1 MKDNSDNFVSGLV
14 STAIADNPYFKLM
27 QYGDFKP
34 SKEGIS
40 MMGKER
46 TGCHICGETHVTLYK
61 DGKKDGKTI
70 YICKD
75 CKMVQ
80 ALNEEDEDDD

>member
-34 SKEGIS
+34 SKEGIA
-40 MMGKER
+40 MMGKSR
-46 TGCHICGETHVTLYK
+46 TSCHICGETRVTLYK
-61 DGKKDGKTI
+61 DGKKDGQTI

-75 CKMVQ
+75 CKLLQ
-80 ALNEEDEDDD
+80 GLNDEDDEND

>member
-34 SKEGIS
+34 SKEGIA
-40 MMGKER
+40 MMGKSR
-46 TGCHICGETHVTLYK
+46 TSCHICGETRVTL
-61 DGKKDGKTI
+61 
-70 YICKD
+70 
-75 CKMVQ
+75 
-80 ALNEEDEDDD
+80 